1 MLVNHYLM
9 RIVINKFLSK
19 KIGRVNKL
27 VKKVIPYIL
36 ISFIILGHSA
46 MAAAPKSGDIL
57 QQQENLNQKNKL
69 PQKIPKSLLEE
80 KVIEK
85 PKTSSDLKI
94 FINKFNFEGQFNLVT
109 KEELEAL
116 TKEYTN
122 KELSFDEIQSVI
134 NIINNFFYKKG
145 LLISRAILPKQEVK
159 DGVILVI
166 INEGKLDSKKPYK
179 IKADNLRLREA
190 YIEDY
195 LNHALGKKVTQQTL
209 ERAILN
215 LRDNP
220 GLSVMAS
227 LEPGDE
233 AGTSRVVID
242 VTEGEYFTSSSS
254 IDNYGS
260 RYTGENR
267 ATLLGSINNL
277 SGFGDQ
283 LLVSAT
289 KSNESFKQKRVD
301 YNFPIGASGLKGE
314 TFLSELDFRIGKE
327 LESTKTLG
335 DAKNYGFNINYPIYR
350 TVPRTFSISTGYE
363 KKELYNEVNRA
374 ATSDKEIE
382 NLKLNFTLENID
394 SFYGGGYT
402 QIKPGIVFGDL
413 DLSKVSS
420 SLSSDN
426 TGARTNGS
434 FTKSTLQIVR
444 IQRLTDKITLNFNG
458 NIQKSNK
465 NLDSSEKLI
474 LGGPSGVRAYPSGEG
489 SGDEG
494 YKYNLDLKRSLGNY
508 GLFQNMTGSI
518 FYDYGEI
525 DQYHDTTNLSVNQN
539 NYSISGYGIG
549 FESNIDER
557 FSFKASYAKTLGG
570 NPGEVSSKDSDGKA
584 DNSRFLFNISMK
596 F

>member
-1 MLVNHYLM
+1 M
-9 RIVINKFLSK
+9 K
-19 KIGRVNKL
+19 KI
-27 VKKVIPYIL
+27 IPHFL
-36 ISFIILGHSA
+36 IFCLIYTNFLL
-46 MAAAPKSGDIL
+46 AAAPKSGDIL
-57 QQQENLNQKNKL
+57 QQQESLNQKSKL
-69 PQKIPKSLLEE
+69 PQKIPKSLLE
-80 KVIEK
+80 KKKLEK
-85 PKTSSDLKI
+85 PKSSSDLKI
-94 FINKFNFEGQFNLVT
+94 FITKFIFEGDFKLVT
-109 KEELEAL
+109 KEELLTL

-122 KELSFDEIQSVI
+122 KELSFDDIQFVV

-159 DGVILVI
+159 DGIILII

-179 IKADNLRLREA
+179 IKKNKLRLTEA

-220 GLSVMAS
+220 GLSAMAS

-233 AGTSRVVID
+233 AGTSRIVVD
-242 VTEGEYFTSSSS
+242 VAEGEYFTSSSS
-254 IDNYGS
+254 VDNYGS

-267 ATLLGSINNL
+267 ATLVGSINNFN
-277 SGFGDQ
+277 GFGDQ
-283 LLVSAT
+283 LILSAT
-289 KSNESFKQKRVD
+289 KSNESLKQKRID
-301 YNFPIGASGLKGE
+301 YNFPIGFSGLRGE

-335 DAKNYGFNINYPIYR
+335 EAKNYGFNINYPIYR
-350 TVPRTFSISTGYE
+350 TVPLTFSISAGYQ
-363 KKELYNEVNRA
+363 KKELYNEANKV

-382 NLKLNFTLENID
+382 NLNLNFTLENID
-394 SFYGGGYT
+394 SLYGGGYT
-402 QIKPGIVFGDL
+402 QIKPGFVFGDL

-420 SLSSDN
+420 SLSSDR

-434 FTKSTLQIVR
+434 FTKSTLQITR
-444 IQRLTDKITLNFNG
+444 IQKLTEKMFLNFNG

-494 YKYNLDLKRSLGNY
+494 YKYSLDFKRSFGNY

-525 DQYHDTTNLSVNQN
+525 DQNYDTTNLSVNQN

-549 FESNIDER
+549 FESNIDGL
-557 FSFKASYAKTLGG
+557 FSFKAAYAKTLGG
-570 NPGEVSSKDSDGKA
+570 NPGEVSGKDTDGKA

>member
-1 MLVNHYLM
+1 
-9 RIVINKFLSK
+9 
-19 KIGRVNKL
+19 
-27 VKKVIPYIL
+27 
-36 ISFIILGHSA
+36 
-46 MAAAPKSGDIL
+46 MAAAPKSGEIL

-85 PKTSSDLKI
+85 PKTSNDLKI

-109 KEELEAL
+109 KEELEIL

-179 IKADNLRLREA
+179 IKANNLRLREA

-267 ATLLGSINNL
+267 ATLLGSINN
-277 SGFGDQ
+277 S
-283 LLVSAT
+283 
-289 KSNESFKQKRVD
+289 
-301 YNFPIGASGLKGE
+301 
-314 TFLSELDFRIGKE
+314 
-327 LESTKTLG
+327 
-335 DAKNYGFNINYPIYR
+335 
-350 TVPRTFSISTGYE
+350 
-363 KKELYNEVNRA
+363 
-374 ATSDKEIE
+374 
-382 NLKLNFTLENID
+382 
-394 SFYGGGYT
+394 
-402 QIKPGIVFGDL
+402 
-413 DLSKVSS
+413 
-420 SLSSDN
+420 
-426 TGARTNGS
+426 
-434 FTKSTLQIVR
+434 
-444 IQRLTDKITLNFNG
+444 
-458 NIQKSNK
+458 
-465 NLDSSEKLI
+465 
-474 LGGPSGVRAYPSGEG
+474 
-489 SGDEG
+489 
-494 YKYNLDLKRSLGNY
+494 
-508 GLFQNMTGSI
+508 
-518 FYDYGEI
+518 
-525 DQYHDTTNLSVNQN
+525 
-539 NYSISGYGIG
+539 
-549 FESNIDER
+549 
-557 FSFKASYAKTLGG
+557 
-570 NPGEVSSKDSDGKA
+570 
-584 DNSRFLFNISMK
+584 
-596 F
+596 

>member
-1 MLVNHYLM
+1 M
-9 RIVINKFLSK
+9 K
-19 KIGRVNKL
+19 KI
-27 VKKVIPYIL
+27 IPHFLIL
-36 ISFIILGHSA
+36 CLIYTNFVF
-46 MAAAPKSGDIL
+46 AAAPKSGDIL
-57 QQQENLNQKNKL
+57 QQQESLNQKSKL
-69 PQKIPKSLLEE
+69 PQKIPKSLLEKKE
-80 KVIEK
+80 LEK
-85 PKTSSDLKI
+85 PKSSSDLKI
-94 FINKFNFEGQFNLVT
+94 FINKFIFEGDFKLVT
-109 KEELEAL
+109 KEELLTL

-122 KELSFDEIQSVI
+122 KELSFDEIKFVV

-159 DGVILVI
+159 DGIILII

-179 IKADNLRLREA
+179 IKKNKLRLTEA

-220 GLSVMAS
+220 GLSAMAS

-233 AGTSRVVID
+233 AGTSRIVVD
-242 VTEGEYFTSSSS
+242 VAEGEYFTSSLSV
-254 IDNYGS
+254 DNYGS

-267 ATLLGSINNL
+267 ATLVGSINNFN
-277 SGFGDQ
+277 GFGDQ
-283 LLVSAT
+283 LILSAT
-289 KSNESFKQKRVD
+289 KSNESFKQKRID
-301 YNFPIGASGLKGE
+301 YNFPIGASGLRGE

-335 DAKNYGFNINYPIYR
+335 EAKNYGFNINYPIYR
-350 TVPRTFSISTGYE
+350 TVPLTFSISTGYQ
-363 KKELYNEVNRA
+363 KKELYNEANKV

-402 QIKPGIVFGDL
+402 QIKPGFVFGDL

-420 SLSSDN
+420 SLSSDS

-434 FTKSTLQIVR
+434 FTKSTLQITR
-444 IQRLTDKITLNFNG
+444 IQKLTEKMFLNFSG

-489 SGDEG
+489 SGTEG
-494 YKYNLDLKRSLGNY
+494 YKYSLDFKRSLGNY
-508 GLFQNMTGSI
+508 GLFQNMTGSL

-525 DQYHDTTNLSVNQN
+525 DQYYDTTNVSVNQN

-549 FESNIDER
+549 FESNIDGL
-557 FSFKASYAKTLGG
+557 FSFKAAYAKTLGG
-570 NPGEVSSKDSDGKA
+570 NPGEVSGKDTDGRA
-584 DNSRFLFNISMK
+584 DNSRFLFNLSMK